1 MAESRQQAGLR
12 LRLMGLYG
20 GLIAFNVLAWVW
32 AVLVFRHY
40 PVLLGTALVAWTF
53 GLRHAVDADH
63 IAAIDNVTRKLMQ
76 QRQRPVAVGFYFSLG
91 HSTIVVL
98 LSLLLVITTAALKD
112 HFDGLKAVGGMVG
125 TLVSAFF
132 LFAIALINLFV
143 LAQVYRT
150 FRKVASGEQRMDDAS
165 LSLLPTGG
173 GFFSK
178 LCSRLFKLID
188 KSWHMYFL
196 GFLFGLGFDTATEV
210 GVLGISA
217 AQASKGLPVWSI
229 MVFPVL
235 FTAGMTL
242 IDTMDGTLMLGVY
255 NWALANPL
263 RKLYYN
269 MVVTFVSVVI
279 AMLVGSIE
287 LLGVL
292 GNSLNGSGP
301 FWDTVGRLNDNFGA
315 MGALII
321 GFFVACLLCSVIFYR
336 VRVRRCV

>member
-1 MAESRQQAGLR
+1 MGVR
-12 LRLMGLYG
+12 LRLASLYS
-20 GLIAFNVLAWVW
+20 GLIAFNVLAWIW
-32 AVLVFRHY
+32 AVVVFRHY
-40 PVLLGTALVAWTF
+40 PLLLGTAFMAWTF

-91 HSTIVVL
+91 HSTIVLL
-98 LSLLLVITTAALKD
+98 LSLLLVLTAMALNQ
-112 HFDGLKAVGGMVG
+112 HFDGLKMVGGIIG
-125 TLVSAFF
+125 TLISAFF
-132 LFAIALINLFV
+132 LFAIALVNIFV
-143 LAQVYRT
+143 LLNVYRT
-150 FRKVASGEQRMDDAS
+150 FRQVASGAKT
-165 LSLLPTGG
+165 LSDTEIDTLPTGG
-173 GFFSK
+173 GVFTR
-178 LCSRLFKLID
+178 LCHRLFRLIG

-217 AQASKGLPVWSI
+217 AQASRGLPVWAI

-269 MVVTFVSVVI
+269 MVVTFISVVI
-279 AMLVGSIE
+279 AILVGGIE

-292 GNSLNGSGP
+292 GDSLSASGP
-301 FWDTVGRLNDNFGA
+301 FWNAIGHLNDNFGVV
-315 MGALII
+315 GALII
-321 GFFVACLLCSVIFYR
+321 GFFVACVLCSAIFYR
-336 VRVRRCV
+336 VRAGRYA

>member
-1 MAESRQQAGLR
+1 
-12 LRLMGLYG
+12 
-20 GLIAFNVLAWVW
+20 
-32 AVLVFRHY
+32 VLVFRHY

-98 LSLLLVITTAALKD
+98 LSILLVIATTALKN
-112 HFDGLKAVGGMVG
+112 HFDGLKAVGGIVG

-132 LFAIALINLFV
+132 LFAIAIINIFV
-143 LAQVYRT
+143 LVHVYRT
-150 FRKVASGEQRMDDAS
+150 FRKVASGTQRFDEADLNM
-165 LSLLPTGG
+165 LPTSG
-173 GFFSK
+173 GFFTK
-178 LCSRLFKLID
+178 LCSRLFRVITQ
-188 KSWHMYFL
+188 SWQMYFL

-217 AQASKGLPVWSI
+217 AQASKGLPIWSI

-279 AMLVGSIE
+279 AVLVGSIE
-287 LLGVL
+287 LLGIL
-292 GNSLNGSGP
+292 GDSLSASGP
-301 FWDTVGRLNDNFGA
+301 FWDTISHLNDNFGA
-315 MGALII
+315 IGALII
-321 GFFVACLLCSVIFYR
+321 GFFVACLLCSAIFYR
-336 VRVRRCV
+336 VRVKRYA